1 MRELTSLHVSM
12 AGGAAASASADT
24 APVSAAA
31 GAGGK
36 KKAGKAAKPDA
47 KEDEGKRPSSK
58 RAKPSAGATG
68 GAVKREP
75 VDEQPLVLG
84 ASGGMA
90 QRPGTSTGYEGAA
103 VAGYMDVDADG
114 DEVGLFQSSVVR
126 LGFSFWGRAV
136 LLGSPASRIFPR
148 VFLFLFATLR
158 ATGFFFVFGGPA
170 VLLGSPASP
179 CDTNCHPHLR
189 LVTFPVFFSSSW

>member
-36 KKAGKAAKPDA
+36 KKAGKAAKADA
-47 KEDEGKRPSSK
+47 TEDEGKRPSSK
-58 RAKPSAGATG
+58 RAKPSAGAAG

-114 DEVGLFQSSVVR
+114 DEVGLFGLLSCDW
-126 LGFSFWGRAV
+126 GFSFWGPAGV
-136 LLGSPASRIFPR
+136 PCVSYLSPCFSVSFCDPTCDW
-148 VFLFLFATLR
+148 VF
-158 ATGFFFVFGGPA
+158 FFFVFGGPA

-189 LVTFPVFFSSSW
+189 LVTFPVFFSSSG